1 MAHDSTTRLP
11 WRCKLTRLAVVL
23 AALAASACEDATPAI
38 AQAEADAPAVPA
50 YAAFD
55 YDQLR
60 RVHPTSAAAALAFLD
75 TLSADHRAEAV
86 LDFNDSRRSR
96 WSNLPPS
103 MFLDRNGVA
112 LGDLAAIQVEAAH
125 RFLATALSA
134 DGYAM
139 AMAVVGAEDQL
150 AEDSFA
156 GGLLWSS
163 GNYWLA
169 FFGEPSA
176 AGEAPWGWQ
185 FGGHHLAINITVAG
199 GRSYLS
205 PTFVGIEPAQYTGAA
220 GVVAPFS
227 EHLAGGIALI
237 DALDEAQRGEAL
249 AETRPR
255 ELATGAGKDGLVPAV
270 EGSAVGG
277 WNSAQ
282 QQQLLDLVALWT
294 RMMPTDSAAAR
305 LEEVRADLGET
316 YFAWHGSASDADGIY
331 YRVHGPRLI
340 IEFATQ
346 GQVSA
351 DGGHYHAIYRDPTNE
366 YGSLLRG
373 VPPRAPAATG

>member
-1 MAHDSTTRLP
+1 MAHHSTTFPP
-11 WRCKLTRLAVVL
+11 WCRKRTLLVVVL
-23 AALAASACEDATPAI
+23 AALAASACDDAPPTVRR
-38 AQAEADAPAVPA
+38 AEADAPAVPA

-55 YDQLR
+55 YAQLR
-60 RVHPTSAAAALAFLD
+60 GMHPTSAAAALAFLD
-75 TLSADHRAEAV
+75 TLSAEQRAEAV
-86 LDFNDSRRSR
+86 FDFDDERRSR

-134 DGYAM
+134 NGYAM
-139 AMAVVGAEDQL
+139 VMAVVGAEDQL
-150 AEDSFA
+150 AEGSFA

-169 FFGEPSA
+169 FFGDP
-176 AGEAPWGWQ
+176 AGDTPWGWQ
-185 FGGHHLAINITVAG
+185 FGGHHLAINMTVTD

-205 PTFVGIEPAQYTGAA
+205 PTFVGIEPAQYVGAA
-220 GVVAPFS
+220 GLVAPFS
-227 EHLAGGIALI
+227 AHLAGGIALI

-255 ELATGAGKDGLVPAV
+255 ELATGAGKDGFVPAV

-277 WNSAQ
+277 WHPAL

-294 RMMPTDSAAAR
+294 GMMPAESAAAR
-305 LEEVRADLGET
+305 LAEVRADLGET
-316 YFAWHGSASDADGIY
+316 YFAWHGDATAADGIY

-340 IEFATQ
+340 VEFSTQ

-351 DGGHYHAIYRDPTNE
+351 EGGHYHSIHRDPTNE
-366 YGSLLRG
+366 YGSFLRG